1 MKIIAPNKNYTGVSA
16 GVPFTKGVGDC
27 SDADIIKW
35 FERQGYAIQESLDS
49 EENTKIEELQK
60 ELEEAKS
67 NFIEFNT
74 AHETLV
80 IEYQNLKAE
89 NDKLKK
95 ELEKLKKAGA

>member
-1 MKIIAPNKNYTGVSA
+1 MLKALKANKEYSIGEEQKTAYLEDGFDIYEDGVLIEHS
-16 GVPFTKGVGDC
+16 PK
-27 SDADIIKW
+27 K
-35 FERQGYAIQESLDS
+35 
-49 EENTKIEELQK
+49 KIEYGKYAALKK